1 MSDLGQKQ
9 PPTQAS
15 ALWRQD
21 PACQLQAVQRRKQ
34 RLLAGLRRTPP
45 KGFPQD

>member
-21 PACQLQAVQRRKQ
+21 PACQFQAAQRQKQ
-34 RLLAGLRRTPP
+34 RLLAGLRRTPRG
-45 KGFPQD
+45 GFPQA